1 MQNYIVTQ
9 LIGINKVMHRGYASS
24 QILIASDLV
33 RQASA
38 SLDVYL
44 SWEGRFNQPA
54 KTQAAY
60 NIDTLLPLN

>member
-1 MQNYIVTQ
+1 MIDAKLHCDSTDRDKQS
-9 LIGINKVMHRGYASS
+9 YAFS

-38 SLDVYL
+38 SVYL

-60 NIDTLLPLN
+60 NIDTLLPIN

>member
-9 LIGINKVMHRGYASS
+9 LIGVKKSYAFSK
-24 QILIASDLV
+24 ILIASDLV

-38 SLDVYL
+38 SLNVYL
-44 SWEGRFNQPA
+44 SWKGRFNQLA

>member
-9 LIGINKVMHRGYASS
+9 LIGVKKSYAFS

-38 SLDVYL
+38 SLNVYL
-44 SWEGRFNQPA
+44 SWRKGRFNQLA

>member
-1 MQNYIVTQ
+1 MQNCIVTQ
-9 LIGINKVMHRGYASS
+9 LIGVEQSYAFS
-24 QILIASDLV
+24 QILIASCLV

-38 SLDVYL
+38 SLNVYL

-60 NIDTLLPLN
+60 NIDNLLPLN

>member
-1 MQNYIVTQ
+1 MGAKLHCDSIDRDKQS
-9 LIGINKVMHRGYASS
+9 YAFS

-38 SLDVYL
+38 SLNVYI

>member
-1 MQNYIVTQ
+1 MDKQS
-9 LIGINKVMHRGYASS
+9 YAFR

-38 SLDVYL
+38 SFNVYFPGR
-44 SWEGRFNQPA
+44 EGSTHQPA
-54 KTQAAY
+54 RTQAAY